1 MPISFLQYL
10 CELTLLEGDPYLQFL
25 PSVLASST
33 VAYAR
38 HALGLEAWP
47 LDIADSTGYQLTA
60 LIPCLTYL
68 NATHS
73 RAPHIPQQAVREK
86 YKHNRWHGVSL
97 VSHRPMA
104 FNDDELV
111 TE

>member
-1 MPISFLQYL
+1 M
-10 CELTLLEGDPYLQFL
+10 EGDPYLQFL

-47 LDIADSTGYQLTA
+47 VDIADSTGYQLSA
-60 LIPCLTYL
+60 LIPCLNHL

-86 YKHNRWHGVSL
+86 YKHNRWHGVSV
-97 VSHRPMA
+97 VSHRPMV
-104 FNDDELV
+104 FSDDELI